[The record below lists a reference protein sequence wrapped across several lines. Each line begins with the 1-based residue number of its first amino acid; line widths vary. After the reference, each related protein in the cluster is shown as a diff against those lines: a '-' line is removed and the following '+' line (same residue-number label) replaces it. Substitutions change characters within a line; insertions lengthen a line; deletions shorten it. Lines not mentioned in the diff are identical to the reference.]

1 MCHEIEDIDILLT
14 GHQHREIAHPMAN
27 GVTIL
32 QTGCNGNSV
41 GKVKITFE
49 KTKHKWV
56 KKRVLLNYYLY
67 KELRLT
73 KMYFHW

>member
-49 KTKHKWV
+49 KQNINGL
-56 KKRVLLNYYLY
+56 KR
-67 KELRLT
+67 E
-73 KMYFHW
+73 FF